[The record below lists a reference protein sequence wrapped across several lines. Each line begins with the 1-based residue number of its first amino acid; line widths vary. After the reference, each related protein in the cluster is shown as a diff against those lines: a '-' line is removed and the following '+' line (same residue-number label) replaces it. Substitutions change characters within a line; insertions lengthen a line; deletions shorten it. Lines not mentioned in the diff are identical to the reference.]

1 MSLRTLARI
10 LIAVSFSIS
19 GLVETLGAT
28 GLVVELSPD
37 GRWGSGIHT
46 LAVSGPLQ
54 LVGAAVLASGRKTR
68 WALIILGCYV
78 FLAGVLGNLPLVF
91 NPNVGGSALAG
102 LLGNLV
108 VLSGIVYWFRCDRP
122 QGARREQL
130 SASMAN
136 PGRASLARLVLC
148 LAVMAG
154 VLYWLRMERMPG
166 AHTGEPAVPITKP
179 APALPVRW
187 LA

>member
-1 MSLRTLARI
+1 MTLRTWARI

-68 WALIILGCYV
+68 WALIILGGYV
-78 FLAGVLGNLPLVF
+78 FLAGVFGNLPLIF
-91 NPNVGGSALAG
+91 NSAVGGNALAG
-102 LLGNLV
+102 LVGNLALFGGV
-108 VLSGIVYWFRCDRP
+108 VYWFYSGRMPDNQRGKP
-122 QGARREQL
+122 IAP
-130 SASMAN
+130 SAN
-136 PGRASLARLVLC
+136 PRPVWLARLALC
-148 LAVMAG
+148 LAVMGG
-154 VLYWLRMERMPG
+154 VLYWLHSERM
-166 AHTGEPAVPITKP
+166 TSGERVKPVVPVTIPAQ
-179 APALPVRW
+179 ARQANL